1 MTENAAL
8 NVLCEDVT
16 ERLAALQGKHN
27 RVKAERTRMIA
38 SGDALFT
45 EINRLNEELHARDIV
60 IEALQ
65 RELDDRE
72 AQGAQGQ

>member
-27 RVKAERTRMIA
+27 RVKAERTRLIA

-45 EINRLNEELHARDIV
+45 EINRLNEELHARDTI

-65 RELDDRE
+65 RELEERE
-72 AQGAQGQ
+72 VKGAQGQ